1 MKMPSVEPP
10 EVRSNGRPGD
20 DEGCLWSGTLLRR
33 GPSLLAHNEHLP
45 CEMVLPKP
53 PPPPIYTEL
62 PTTFIKKCPN
72 CSQWQ
77 VRQRPAIEW
86 MGFMLTW
93 QGDWLL
99 PILSVLIWINILVPY
114 FLLCMLIEVSYVLR
128 GWYFSLELLFF
139 FSLCTWQRLLQM
151 SPHCGRL

>member
-53 PPPPIYTEL
+53 PPPFTLNYQP
-62 PTTFIKKCPN
+62 
-72 CSQWQ
+72 
-77 VRQRPAIEW
+77 
-86 MGFMLTW
+86 
-93 QGDWLL
+93 
-99 PILSVLIWINILVPY
+99 LSSKNALIALSGKSGKGLRSNGWVL
-114 FLLCMLIEVSYVLR
+114 C
-128 GWYFSLELLFF
+128 
-139 FSLCTWQRLLQM
+139 
-151 SPHCGRL
+151 